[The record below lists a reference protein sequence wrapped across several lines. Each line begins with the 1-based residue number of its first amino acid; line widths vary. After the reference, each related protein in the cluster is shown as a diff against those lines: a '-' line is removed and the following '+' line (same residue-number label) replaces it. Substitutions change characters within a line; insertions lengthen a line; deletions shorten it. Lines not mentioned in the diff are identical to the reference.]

1 MCFYLWSVFKMSV
14 SADYFQQQYGLS
26 ATHSEVVAWLE
37 AGYLN
42 HGHVLDLG
50 CGRGRNALYLAKHG
64 FDVHACDADANSIA
78 SLNRIIAA
86 EHMNNIETDV
96 YDINRAVVQ
105 STYDVVVSTVV
116 MQFLQA
122 DRIEA
127 IIRNMQ
133 AQTAVGGWNLIVSA
147 VATEGVTVPDFL
159 KFYFQPEAL
168 REYYADWDVVKY
180 NENEGEL
187 HRTDANGN
195 RIRLKFATLWARKRA

>member
-1 MCFYLWSVFKMSV
+1 
-14 SADYFQQQYGLS
+14 
-26 ATHSEVVAWLE
+26 
-37 AGYLN
+37 
-42 HGHVLDLG
+42 
-50 CGRGRNALYLAKHG
+50 
-64 FDVHACDADANSIA
+64 
-78 SLNRIIAA
+78 
-86 EHMNNIETDV
+86 
-96 YDINRAVVQ
+96 
-105 STYDVVVSTVV
+105 

-168 REYYADWDVVKY
+168 REYYSDWDVVKY
-180 NENEGEL
+180 NEDEGEL

>member
-1 MCFYLWSVFKMSV
+1 MSV

-64 FDVHACDADANSIA
+64 FDVHACDADENSIA
-78 SLNRIIAA
+78 TLNDIIAA
-86 EHMNNIETDV
+86 ENMSNIETDV

-105 STYDVVVSTVV
+105 STYDVIVSTVV

-122 DRIEA
+122 ERIPA
-127 IIRNMQ
+127 VIANMQ

-147 VATEGVTVPDFL
+147 LETDGVVLPSS
-159 KFYFQPEAL
+159 FQFFFKSQQLPEL
-168 REYYADWDVVKY
+168 YADWNIVKY
-180 NENEGEL
+180 NEDEGSL

-195 RIRLKFATLWARKRA
+195 PIRMKFATMWAQKRA